1 MMKILKIN
9 YLIQEK
15 KKKKRQRSALDQT
28 KWEGKTSGLRG
39 RARALESYHV

>member
-1 MMKILKIN
+1 MMKILKN
-9 YLIQEK
+9 QLFNTR
-15 KKKKRQRSALDQT
+15 KKKRQRSALDQT

>member
-9 YLIQEK
+9 YLIQE
-15 KKKKRQRSALDQT
+15 KKRQRSALDQT

>member
-15 KKKKRQRSALDQT
+15 KKGQRSALDQT